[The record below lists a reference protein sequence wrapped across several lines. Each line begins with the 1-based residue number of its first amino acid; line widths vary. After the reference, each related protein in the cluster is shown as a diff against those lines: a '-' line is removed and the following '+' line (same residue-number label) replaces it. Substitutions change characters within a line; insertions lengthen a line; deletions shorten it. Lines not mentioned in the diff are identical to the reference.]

1 VAGAAANSTSASRL
15 VEGKPGFDPARAR
28 SVLLILAATALMV
41 TYVETMVVP
50 AIVRF
55 STFFGQPI
63 SLAAWILSA
72 YLLVG
77 VALTPIF
84 GKLGDLYGKKRVLL
98 VLLVVYS
105 FAVTLAGFTPEI
117 GSAIGLSRP
126 DSIYLLIA
134 VRGLQ
139 GVGLAMFPLA
149 FAMIGD
155 EFPPNRVAGAQGA
168 VSAMFAAGAALG
180 LFGGAY
186 LTQTHGWQFTY
197 HTIVPVSIL
206 VVILAAWRLPESRSR
221 LAQRLDIPGSAFL
234 AGGLG
239 SFLTALSQ
247 GPTWGWGNASA
258 VSLGGIPFGVP
269 ELFVLALLFTVAFLL
284 WEPRSPSPIV
294 DFARL
299 KERNIWVSN
308 VNGVLAGTGMFL
320 VFVATTYLSQIPGP
334 GLGLN
339 VLQYGLLSL
348 PTAIAMLIFGPL
360 IGRAISRNGPKPI
373 MILGGVTM
381 AVGGALL
388 ALFNRTPI
396 ELVLATIPAMV
407 GVIALFIAMTNVI
420 VLSSRKTETGIQTG
434 MNATFRTLGQSLGP
448 VVATTILSSVT
459 GIFYLSGIG
468 PGGVPYQVPIRLP
481 TLLAF
486 QYVFVLGSILGVVSV
501 LLSLGLTNFR
511 YLADGTQTEGRAPA
525 EAPARVRPVSV
536 VPD

>member
-1 VAGAAANSTSASRL
+1 MGEEPPTVPPSAPAPDAR
-15 VEGKPGFDPARAR
+15 PPFDPARAR

-55 STFFGQPI
+55 SVFFGQPI

-98 VLLVVYS
+98 VLLVVYA
-105 FAVTLAGFTPEI
+105 FAVTAAGFTPEI
-117 GSAIGLSRP
+117 GSALGLSRP
-126 DSIYLLIA
+126 DSIYLLIG
-134 VRGLQ
+134 VRGVQ

-155 EFPPNRVAGAQGA
+155 EFPPNRVASAQG
-168 VSAMFAAGAALG
+168 VISAMFAGGAALG

-197 HTIVPVSIL
+197 HTIVPVS
-206 VVILAAWRLPESRSR
+206 VVVVVLAWLRLPESRTR
-221 LAQRLDIPGSAFL
+221 LAQRLDLPGSVFL

-239 SFLTALSQ
+239 TFLTALSQ
-247 GPTWGWGNASA
+247 GPSWGWGNFSA
-258 VSLGGIPFGVP
+258 VSWAGVPFGVP
-269 ELFVLALLFTVAFLL
+269 ELFLLALLFTVGFLL

-320 VFVATTYLSQIPGP
+320 VFVGTAILSQIPGA
-334 GLGLN
+334 GLGLS
-339 VLQYGLLSL
+339 VLQYGFLSL
-348 PTAIAMLIFGPL
+348 PTALSMLVFGPL
-360 IGRAISRNGPKPI
+360 IGRAISRNGPKP
-373 MILGGVTM
+373 MMLAGGATM
-381 AVGGALL
+381 AVGGVLL
-388 ALFNRTPI
+388 AVFNRTPL
-396 ELVLATIPAMV
+396 ELVLATIPAMI

-420 VLSSRKTETGIQTG
+420 VLSSRRTETGIQTG

-459 GIFYLSGIG
+459 GTFLLSVTG
-468 PGGVPYQVPIRLP
+468 PGGVTIQVPRTLP

-486 QYVFVLGSILGVVSV
+486 QYVFLLGAILGVVSFV
-501 LLSLGLTNFR
+501 LSLGLTNFR
-511 YLADGTQTEGRAPA
+511 YLADGTRTEGSTASAPPVLPAPA
-525 EAPARVRPVSV
+525 ASE
-536 VPD
+536 